1 MKPPYTIS
9 TDILRLTASISEKIG
24 IAQTLHLNR
33 PSPQLRRQN
42 KIKTIQASLA
52 IEGNSLSTEQITAM
66 IDNKSVIGPAKD
78 ILEVSNAIKVYEELH
93 KLNPYEISS
102 FLHAHK
108 LLMEGLIER
117 PGKFRTG
124 AVGIFKDTQ
133 IAHLAPPAERLP
145 FLMKQLFA
153 YLKED
158 DDPMLIKSCVVH
170 YEIEFIHPFIDGNG
184 RMGRL
189 WQTLAL
195 MQEYPIFEYLPF
207 ETIIKEQQQT
217 YYRVLGICDKQGQ
230 STLFIEFMLSAIDEA
245 LSKIIQTPVKKLTAD
260 ERMRYFLSTTEDD
273 FFSRKDYLKMFK
285 DISTATASRDLR
297 RAVKQG
303 LIVREGDKR
312 TSRYKKN

>member
-158 DDPMLIKSCVVH
+158 DDPMLIKSCVIH

-273 FFSRKDYLKMFK
+273 FFTRKDYLKMFK

>member
-273 FFSRKDYLKMFK
+273 FFTRKDYLKMFK

-297 RAVKQG
+297 RALKQG

>member
-24 IAQTLHLNR
+24 IAQTLQLNR

-78 ILEVSNAIKVYEELH
+78 ILEVSNAIKVYEEVH
-93 KLNPYEISS
+93 NLNPYEISS

-145 FLMKQLFA
+145 FLMKQLFT

-158 DDPMLIKSCVVH
+158 DAPMLIKSCVIH

-207 ETIIKEQQQT
+207 ETIIKERQQT

-230 STLFIEFMLSAIDEA
+230 STLFIEFMLAAIDEA

-273 FFSRKDYLKMFK
+273 FFTRKDYLKIFK
-285 DISTATASRDLR
+285 DISPATASRDLR
-297 RAVKQG
+297 QAIKQG

-312 TSRYKKN
+312 TSLYKKT

>member
-158 DDPMLIKSCVVH
+158 DDPMLIKSCVIH

-273 FFSRKDYLKMFK
+273 FFTRKDYLKMFK
-285 DISTATASRDLR
+285 DISPATASRDLR
-297 RAVKQG
+297 QALKQG

>member
-273 FFSRKDYLKMFK
+273 FFTRKDYLKMFK